1 MQSMG
6 YCDGRFRK
14 LININGK
21 IGANNHVRGK
31 NLQTKPRQ
39 KFEAV

>member
-6 YCDGRFRK
+6 YCNGWFRK
-14 LININGK
+14 LININEK

-39 KFEAV
+39 KLEVV